1 MLDAKLVEIRHV
13 TLAAK
18 QLLQKWNNPALA
30 SQKRLIL
37 TKRLLSD
44 STKKALNEEYERI
57 RRLARQNIAHREGAE
72 NRLVLDY
79 TEFVTVNGQLL
90 SQLKTHQIE
99 GVRFMWYNC
108 FESIHRIKEHPGSG
122 CVLRHGMGLGKYLQV
137 VSLVQTLEWIRKQAR
152 QNR

>member
-1 MLDAKLVEIRHV
+1 MVIGNRNTLIFFRFFRLLSEVISMLDAKLVENRHV

-90 SQLKTHQIE
+90 S
-99 GVRFMWYNC
+99 
-108 FESIHRIKEHPGSG
+108 
-122 CVLRHGMGLGKYLQV
+122 
-137 VSLVQTLEWIRKQAR
+137 
-152 QNR
+152 